1 MHTAAVIATCG
12 TVLGTQAFSTTR
24 AGYGPCCTGM
34 RSHGEVQRVGVEQTG
49 TFGAGLS
56 RHLALA
62 GVPVLEVT
70 GPEPAERRSKGKD
83 DELDAV
89 AAARAALTGQRVQV
103 AKDRSGAVEALRV
116 LRTTR
121 GSAVRCRRA
130 ALQQLR
136 NSVLAAPD
144 EVREP
149 LRHRD
154 AAVASRMALKALARR
169 ILSLSVRRDR
179 RATRDDQAARG

>member
-1 MHTAAVIATCG
+1 MSVLADKQADRGTDVVGGVDTHKDMHTAAVIATCG

-24 AGYGPCCTGM
+24 AGYRAMLHWM
-34 RSHGEVQRVGVEQTG
+34 RSHGEVLRVGVEQTG
-49 TFGAGLS
+49 SFGAGLS

-70 GPEPAERRSKGKD
+70 GPEPAERRSKGED

-89 AAARAALTGQRVQV
+89 AAARAALTRRRVQV

-121 GSAVRCRRA
+121 SSAVNVA
-130 ALQQLR
+130 ALRSSSSAIPSWLR
-136 NSVLAAPD
+136 PT
-144 EVREP
+144 RC
-149 LRHRD
+149 
-154 AAVASRMALKALARR
+154 ASRCA
-169 ILSLSVRRDR
+169 I
-179 RATRDDQAARG
+179 